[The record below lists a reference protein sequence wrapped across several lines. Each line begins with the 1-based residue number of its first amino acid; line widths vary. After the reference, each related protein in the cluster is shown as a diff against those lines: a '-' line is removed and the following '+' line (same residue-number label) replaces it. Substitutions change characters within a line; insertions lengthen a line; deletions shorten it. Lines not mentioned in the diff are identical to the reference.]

1 MYYSYLL
8 RYTDVW
14 AKRDRHYFNVLDI
27 LVEQLREQNLIRD
40 DINDE
45 NIKHLATYIT
55 RGITMEWSV
64 SLTEYPIEEK
74 DSLIDAFCHNISHPS
89 Y

>member
-14 AKRDRHYFNVLDI
+14 SKRDRHYFNVLDI
-27 LVEQLREQNLIRD
+27 LVEQLREQKLLRE
-40 DINDE
+40 DITDE
-45 NIKHLATYIT
+45 TVKYLAIYIT
-55 RGITMEWSV
+55 RGVTMEWSV

-74 DSLIDAFCHNISHPS
+74 DSLIDAFCYNISH
-89 Y
+89 